1 MSDEITGPDVL
12 QWFEAQRI
20 QKLDWLSKFSSG
32 PKKWPDSEIA
42 QKQYDLRVL
51 ERLIERQTAA
61 LEARKS
67 A

>member
-1 MSDEITGPDVL
+1 MTDEITGSDVL
-12 QWFEAQRI
+12 QWFKAQRI

>member
-1 MSDEITGPDVL
+1 MSDEITGSDVL
-12 QWFEAQRI
+12 QWFKAQRI

-51 ERLIERQTAA
+51 EKLIARQEAA

-67 A
+67 T